1 MTAGITGALLMVL
14 YVAGAKIGWSLMDR
28 WLERREARRAAKLP
42 PEKITVVKFT
52 EAGN

>member
-1 MTAGITGALLMVL
+1 MSAGITGALMMVL

-28 WLERREARRAAKLP
+28 WLERRATKSP

-52 EAGN
+52 ETGN